1 LTARECVVRTR
12 RVVSSRGE
20 SLPIAAADRCSTRRA
35 APVLDLPVSPYP
47 AACSAAR
54 RLIADPS
61 D

>member
-1 LTARECVVRTR
+1 VRTR

-20 SLPIAAADRCSTRRA
+20 SLPIAAADRCPTRRA